1 MTQACAKACMV
12 SPLNVANLAFL
23 LRVAM
28 IWDKVA
34 APEADSFWKL

>member
-1 MTQACAKACMV
+1 MASSGA
-12 SPLNVANLAFL
+12 NGNLAFL

-34 APEADSFWKL
+34 APEADPLWKL